1 MILVDANVLIF
12 AYNEAAPE
20 HKAARRW
27 LAETLAGAKPVFFSW
42 IVLMAFVRVST
53 NKKLFIKPYSTNE
66 AFDVIENWLS
76 APGSQIVGP
85 GSEHL
90 RTVKRLAF
98 DSDVAGADLTYAH
111 IAAIAIEHGLT
122 LATTDS
128 DFAVFRELKSFNP
141 LTG

>member
-27 LAETLAGAKPVFFSW
+27 LAETLAGPKPVFFSW
-42 IVLMAFVRVST
+42 VVLMAFVRVST
-53 NKKLFIKPYSTNE
+53 NKKLFVKPYSTNE
-66 AFDVIENWLS
+66 AFEVLENWLS

-90 RTVKRLAF
+90 RTTRRLAF
-98 DSDVAGADLTYAH
+98 ESGVSGADLTDAH
-111 IAAIAIEHGLT
+111 IAALAIEHGLT

-128 DFAVFRELKSFNP
+128 DFAVYKDLKVINP
-141 LTG
+141 LTS